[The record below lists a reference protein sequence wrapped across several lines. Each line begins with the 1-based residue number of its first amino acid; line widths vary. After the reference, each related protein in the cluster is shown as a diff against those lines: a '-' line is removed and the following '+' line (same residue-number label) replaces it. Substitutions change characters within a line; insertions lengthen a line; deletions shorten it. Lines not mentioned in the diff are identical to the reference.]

1 MPKPKPDGTQTP
13 HGFDSVESKR
23 GETLIACHNG
33 HKSGQGRK
41 RLQSGTQELQNASMR
56 RKFQNE

>member
-23 GETLIACHNG
+23 GETLIACH
-33 HKSGQGRK
+33 KWPQKWPRK
-41 RLQSGTQELQNASMR
+41 KEASIGYAGAAER
-56 RKFQNE
+56 QHEEKISK